1 DGPPPACGKAISRT
15 RAAGFG
21 SATTNHRRWPAAC
34 NGRALEVDVKLIGV
48 LLLVFGIVALALG
61 GITYTKREKVLD
73 IGPITATTERDK
85 TIPLSPIVGLAAVA
99 GGIVLIGVGA
109 RTRVQ

>member
-1 DGPPPACGKAISRT
+1 M
-15 RAAGFG
+15 
-21 SATTNHRRWPAAC
+21 
-34 NGRALEVDVKLIGV
+34 EVDVKLIGV

-99 GGIVLIGVGA
+99 GGIVLIVVGA
-109 RTRVQ
+109 RTRV